1 MPKRPLKVRELLQ
14 RLKPYGVVAME
25 RKRGKGSEL
34 ILIKPDPPGSNKGP
48 QIPIKNHGNSTEI
61 YVPVI
66 LAVLRRFEIDPKVF
80 FDK

>member
-1 MPKRPLKVRELLQ
+1 MPKRPLKVREMLQ

-25 RKRGKGSEL
+25 RKRVKGSEL